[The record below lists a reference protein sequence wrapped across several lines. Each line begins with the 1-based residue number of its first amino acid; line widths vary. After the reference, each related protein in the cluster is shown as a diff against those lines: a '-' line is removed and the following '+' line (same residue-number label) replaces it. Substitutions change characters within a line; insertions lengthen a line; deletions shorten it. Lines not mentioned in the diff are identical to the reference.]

1 MTCLADRQSFGK
13 LLISK
18 KIAIIYIYSNCF
30 KVVEHCKVCQ
40 NYDSFMAVFSGG
52 SSILEGGG
60 AKRK

>member
-18 KIAIIYIYSNCF
+18 KSAIIYLFKLF

-40 NYDSFMAVFSGG
+40 KYGSFMAVFWS
-52 SSILEGGG
+52 
-60 AKRK
+60 